1 MKLNRLTLLTA
12 VLAVVFTLTGCDD
25 EFSDVGGEIINNPT
39 DVSLR
44 EVEVNSYSR
53 RINSIQ
59 TNNLSNLALGTHKD
73 DIYGETTA
81 SIVSQLSLGLM
92 DPDFGDNVELDSVV
106 LTIPYYSEETTDT
119 EGETIYELD
128 SIFGTGSF
136 NLAIYETSFFL
147 NEYDPEASFEQREK
161 YYSDQQAQIENN
173 IVELLYEKE
182 NFQPSKEPYQT
193 IEIDEIG
200 DNDTL
205 TKAPALRVKLPVEYF
220 QKKIIDKV
228 GSEELLNNFNFK
240 NYFRSIY
247 IKAESNSSEGVQ
259 ALLNLGSDT
268 EANIRLY
275 YTYDTEEDDETVNK
289 RGTFDLDFYSPST
302 VNNQFNVYT
311 GEFSE
316 ALEQQIAAQDSV
328 EDAENLYLKG
338 QEGSMAIIDLFP
350 NQEVLTELRANDWL
364 INEANL
370 IFYVNQDERGIAEEP
385 ERLLLYDV
393 ENNQLLIDYYSD
405 PLVSSTDPL
414 NSAITFAP
422 RLERGEDGKG
432 VYYKFRITQYVNEIL
447 NNDLDASKL
456 GLVVTGNIN
465 VTGFSAVQGLE
476 DVSRVPAGDL
486 LTPRGTVL
494 YGSGAENED
503 KRLKL
508 QIYYTDYN

>member
-1 MKLNRLTLLTA
+1 
-12 VLAVVFTLTGCDD
+12 
-25 EFSDVGGEIINNPT
+25 
-39 DVSLR
+39 
-44 EVEVNSYSR
+44 
-53 RINSIQ
+53 
-59 TNNLSNLALGTHKD
+59 
-73 DIYGETTA
+73 
-81 SIVSQLSLGLM
+81 
-92 DPDFGDNVELDSVV
+92 
-106 LTIPYYSEETTDT
+106 
-119 EGETIYELD
+119 
-128 SIFGTGSF
+128 
-136 NLAIYETSFFL
+136 
-147 NEYDPEASFEQREK
+147 
-161 YYSDQQAQIENN
+161 
-173 IVELLYEKE
+173 
-182 NFQPSKEPYQT
+182 
-193 IEIDEIG
+193 
-200 DNDTL
+200 
-205 TKAPALRVKLPVEYF
+205 
-220 QKKIIDKV
+220 
-228 GSEELLNNFNFK
+228 
-240 NYFRSIY
+240 
-247 IKAESNSSEGVQ
+247 
-259 ALLNLGSDT
+259 
-268 EANIRLY
+268 
-275 YTYDTEEDDETVNK
+275 
-289 RGTFDLDFYSPST
+289 ST

-350 NQEVLTELRANDWL
+350 NQEILTELRANDWL

>member
-1 MKLNRLTLLTA
+1 M
-12 VLAVVFTLTGCDD
+12 
-25 EFSDVGGEIINNPT
+25 
-39 DVSLR
+39 
-44 EVEVNSYSR
+44 
-53 RINSIQ
+53 
-59 TNNLSNLALGTHKD
+59 
-73 DIYGETTA
+73 
-81 SIVSQLSLGLM
+81 
-92 DPDFGDNVELDSVV
+92 
-106 LTIPYYSEETTDT
+106 
-119 EGETIYELD
+119 
-128 SIFGTGSF
+128 SIF
-136 NLAIYETSFFL
+136 
-147 NEYDPEASFEQREK
+147 R
-161 YYSDQQAQIENN
+161 
-173 IVELLYEKE
+173 
-182 NFQPSKEPYQT
+182 
-193 IEIDEIG
+193 
-200 DNDTL
+200 
-205 TKAPALRVKLPVEYF
+205 
-220 QKKIIDKV
+220 KIIDKV

-350 NQEVLTELRANDWL
+350 NQEILTELRANDWL

-422 RLERGEDGKG
+422 RMERGEDGKG